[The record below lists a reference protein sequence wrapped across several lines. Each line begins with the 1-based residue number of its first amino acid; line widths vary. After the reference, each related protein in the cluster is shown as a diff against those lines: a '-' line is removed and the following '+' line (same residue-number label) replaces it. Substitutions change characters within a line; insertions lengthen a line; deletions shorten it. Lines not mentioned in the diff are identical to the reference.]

1 MLLYRVGACFC
12 CQEDQGPSDQEPPA
26 HPQHF
31 PSPVLWAI
39 WTYLFLCYQDLPCQR
54 KPSEAKHPATIAA
67 LLPII
72 RLHSV
77 ESAHSFQG
85 TRQDGVPP
93 LPHPCHP
100 SAPQAHCL
108 LSLRLSAQ
116 DREAISHIPHRHSYT
131 RSGHGHG
138 YCMPSI
144 LPSTAPGPQV
154 RALATGRGCSLV
166 VSLPHS
172 PVSPRP
178 IKGQF

>member
-31 PSPVLWAI
+31 PSPVLWSI

-93 LPHPCHP
+93 HPHPSQP
-100 SAPQAHCL
+100 TAPQTH
-108 LSLRLSAQ
+108 
-116 DREAISHIPHRHSYT
+116 ISHIPHRHSYT

-166 VSLPHS
+166 VSPPHS